1 MSRPATSETTPKSQR
16 RSGRALAQGMFAL
29 GIYVIWR
36 FGPWLLLATALLV
49 GAWFRFTGLDWDSS
63 THLHPDERHITITTA
78 QVQWPD
84 SPLQYFNTDTSPLN
98 PYNQGVGSFV
108 YGTLPMF
115 VTKAAASIVDKDA
128 YDGIHLVG
136 RFLTASLDVLIIL
149 LVFLIAR
156 RLSGRWG
163 GALAAALYACAVQ
176 AIQQAHFYTMDTWV
190 TFFATLALW
199 LALRWQEEG
208 RWYNLV
214 GVSVIAGMALASKL
228 GVATLALPIGVA
240 FLLRAWRETQPPTL
254 ALTGRLLVRLG
265 GHLLVGGV
273 LVYASLRLFL
283 PYIFAS
289 ASPWDPR
296 LNPRYT
302 QDIET
307 LRYLAGG
314 EADFPPSFS
323 WATAN
328 YPLFPIEQMFRWE
341 MGWAL
346 AAVAWLGLLW
356 GIWRIIRHRNLVFA
370 PVVVWVLVHFGYQA
384 AQFARPGRY
393 FLPIY
398 PAFAVLGGVFL
409 CWFVYQLSQSNAH
422 AWLQRIG
429 QLSRHSRGK
438 LAPYLIR
445 GGKPSRQ
452 RWLPYAGLSIIA
464 VVLLSTFAWAFA
476 YTRIYTEPVARVR
489 ASEWIYRNVPAGA
502 VLAEEHWDDALP
514 LRLSGQ
520 VRTPDRFQYVQLPV
534 FAPDTREKLEQ
545 MIQALT
551 QADYVVISSNRT
563 HGVIQQLP
571 ARYPVMAQYYRQL
584 FAGAL
589 GFTPLRTFTHFPNLF
604 GWEIDDSQAEEQYIV
619 FDHPTVHLFVKT
631 AGYDPERVRALLSPH
646 LSTLPQ
652 ALTPAQLSYNGLLL
666 TAAQQEGLRERG
678 IWSAYFDR
686 NSIVNAVPWLV
697 WWLAMLLLGWITWP
711 LLWRV
716 FPMMPDHGYL
726 LAKSIGLL
734 FIAYVPWLLT
744 SNGMPAA
751 GRAGTLLAI
760 AVIGL
765 ASAWVLSRTW
775 QRFVHF
781 LKEQRAEI
789 LISEAVFTGVFIF
802 FLWVRLTNPDLWH
815 LYYGGEK
822 PMDFAHMNALIKAG
836 TFPPYDPWF
845 AGGYVNY
852 YYMGHQV
859 FGTLIRLLG
868 VIPSVAYN
876 LVLPLIAALLAANVY
891 TFGTTVW
898 RQATRGMRLLAGVGG
913 IVFVAVIGN
922 LDAAMQWF
930 QRLAGIDTPDHVP
943 TGGEWLRQTLGNVL
957 RGEPPPG
964 FDYWHSTRL
973 IEGAIHE
980 FPFFSFLYGDLHPH
994 VLALPFTMVVPVVAL
1009 AFVLSYRNS
1018 PTYEAQNMGP
1028 ALLNRLRPLLRFP
1041 TLPLLLLGG
1050 FVLGFLRTAN
1060 TWDYPTYALLLGGAV
1075 ILVERRGL
1083 IRLEIPAW
1091 VRLGAAAIGLYLVGR
1106 IAFAPYLDHYQSFF
1120 LGVNGTEFQT
1130 PLWQYLV
1137 IHGVPLF
1144 FVAAFLVRE
1153 LFQLR
1158 TAYDIRVLG
1167 ILLVLQIAIASV
1179 LWQRPIVLL
1188 LQVGIVL
1195 SLLVALHPKAPRPTR
1210 LLAGMVA
1217 LAALLGIFPEFLAID
1232 GDVGRMNTV
1241 FKFYLQA
1248 WSLLALVAAAMLP
1261 YIWQQF
1267 HLRRILLPVGALL
1280 VLLAL
1285 IYPLSA
1291 IPSRAQHR
1299 LVPDLV
1305 TLDGAAFMEQ
1315 AVIVDQDREIPLKWD
1330 LEAIRWMQD
1339 HVEGTPTVLEAT
1351 IPYFRWGARVS
1362 IHTGLP
1368 TVLGW
1373 DSHQWLQRW
1382 EYRPMIEQRR
1392 ADVQTIY
1399 ETADLDVALRLLRQ
1413 YGVDYIYLG
1422 DLERAYYF
1430 GLGLAKFDLMYDY
1443 GIVPVYRN
1451 ERVTIYRVERA

>member
-1 MSRPATSETTPKSQR
+1 MSSPGTSETASRSQR
-16 RSGRALAQGMFAL
+16 RSDRALAGDVFSL
-29 GIYVIWR
+29 GIYGIWR

-49 GAWFRFTGLDWDSS
+49 GAWFRFTGLDWDAS

-78 QVQWPD
+78 QVQWPG
-84 SPLQYFNTDTSPLN
+84 SPLQYFDTETSPLN

-115 VTKAAASIVDKDA
+115 VTKAAAGIVDKDA

-136 RFLTASLDVLIIL
+136 RFLTATLDVLIIL

-176 AIQQAHFYTMDTWV
+176 AIQQAHFYTADTWV
-190 TFFATLALW
+190 TFFATFALW
-199 LALRWQEEG
+199 WALRWQEDG

-228 GVATLALPIGVA
+228 GVATLAVPIGVA
-240 FLLRAWRETQPPTL
+240 FMLRAWRETQSPAL
-254 ALTGRLLVRLG
+254 ALTGRLLARLS
-265 GHLLVGGV
+265 GHLLLGGV
-273 LVYASLRLFL
+273 LVYATLRLFL
-283 PYIFAS
+283 PYVFAS

-328 YPLFPIEQMFRWE
+328 YPLFPLEQMFRWE

-356 GIWRIIRHRNLVFA
+356 GIWRILRHKNLVFA
-370 PVVVWVLVHFGYQA
+370 PVVVWVIVHYGYQA
-384 AQFARPGRY
+384 AQFAKPGRY
-393 FLPIY
+393 FLPVY

-409 CWFVYQLSQSNAH
+409 CWFACNLSQGNVH

-429 QLSRHSRGK
+429 P
-438 LAPYLIR
+438 LAR
-445 GGKPSRQ
+445 FARRDRAARRS
-452 RWLPYAGLSIIA
+452 RWLPYAGLGLTV
-464 VVLLSTFAWAFA
+464 VVLMGAFAWAFA

-502 VLAEEHWDDALP
+502 VLAAEHWDDALP
-514 LRLSGQ
+514 LRLSEQVGTPGQ
-520 VRTPDRFQYVQLPV
+520 FQYVQLPV
-534 FAPDTREKLEQ
+534 FAPDTSEKLEE
-545 MIQALT
+545 MVHALT

-563 HGVIQQLP
+563 HGVIRQLP
-571 ARYPVMAQYYRQL
+571 ARYPMTAQYYRQI
-584 FAGAL
+584 FAGTL
-589 GFTPLRTFTHFPNLF
+589 GFAPLRTFTHFPSLF
-604 GWEIDDSQAEEQYIV
+604 GWEIDDSQAEEQFIV
-619 FDHPTVHLFVKT
+619 FDHPTVHVFVKT
-631 AGYDPERVRALLSPH
+631 AGFDPERVRAVLSPH

-652 ALTPAQLSYNGLLL
+652 ALTPGQLAYNGLLL
-666 TAAQQEGLRERG
+666 TAAQQEGLKERG
-678 IWSAYFDR
+678 TWSAYFDR

-697 WWLAMLLLGWITWP
+697 WWLAILLLGWITWP
-711 LLWRV
+711 LLWRI
-716 FPMMPDHGYL
+716 FPMVPDRGYL

-734 FIAYVPWLLT
+734 FSAYIPWLLV
-744 SNGMPAA
+744 SNGLPAT

-775 QRFVHF
+775 KRFIHF
-781 LKEQRAEI
+781 LKKQRAEI
-789 LISEAVFTGVFIF
+789 LIGEAVFTGVFVF

-815 LYYGGEK
+815 QHYGGEK
-822 PMDFAHMNALIKAG
+822 PMDFAHVNALIKAG
-836 TFPPYDPWF
+836 AYPPYDPWF

-859 FGTLIRLLG
+859 FSSLIRLLG
-868 VIPSVAYN
+868 IVPSVAYN
-876 LVLPLIAALLAANVY
+876 LVVPLIAALLAANVY

-898 RQATRGMRLLAGVGG
+898 RHATRGMRLLAGVGG
-913 IVFVAVIGN
+913 IVFVALLGN
-922 LDAAMQWF
+922 LEAALQWF
-930 QRLAGIDTPDHVP
+930 RKLAAIDTPDHLP
-943 TGGEWLRQTLGNVL
+943 TGGAWLGQTLVNLL

-964 FDYWHSTRL
+964 FDYWLSTRL

-994 VLALPFTMVVPVVAL
+994 VLALPFTMVAPVVAL
-1009 AFVLSYRNS
+1009 ALVLSYRNR
-1018 PTYEAQNMGP
+1018 PAYEAQITGP
-1028 ALLNRLRPLLRFP
+1028 APVNWLRPLLRFP

-1075 ILVERRGL
+1075 VLVERRGL

-1091 VRLGAAAIGLYLVGR
+1091 VRLGAAGIGLYLVGR

-1137 IHGVPLF
+1137 IHGVLLF

-1153 LFQLR
+1153 LLHLR
-1158 TAYDIRVLG
+1158 SAYDIRVLG
-1167 ILLVLQIAIASV
+1167 TLLVLQIALASV

-1188 LQVGIVL
+1188 LQTALVL
-1195 SLLVALHPKAPRPTR
+1195 ALLVALRPQAARPTR

-1217 LAALLGIFPEFLAID
+1217 LAALLGIIPEFLAID

-1248 WSLLALVAAAMLP
+1248 WTLLALVAAAMLP
-1261 YIWQQF
+1261 YLWQQI

-1285 IYPLSA
+1285 LYPLSA
-1291 IPSRAQHR
+1291 IPSRGQHR

-1315 AVIVDQDREIPLKWD
+1315 AVIHDQDREIPLKWD
-1330 LEAIRWMQD
+1330 AEAIRWLQD
-1339 HVEGTPTVLEAT
+1339 NIEGTPTMLEAT
-1351 IPYFRWGARVS
+1351 IPYFRWGARVA

-1373 DSHQWLQRW
+1373 DSHEWLQRW

-1392 ADVQTIY
+1392 VDVQTIY
-1399 ETADLDVALRLLRQ
+1399 ETADYGLALRLLRQ
-1413 YGVDYIYLG
+1413 YNVDYIYLG
-1422 DLERAYYF
+1422 DLERAYYTGP
-1430 GLGLAKFDLMYDY
+1430 GLGKFDLMGDL
-1443 GIVPVYRN
+1443 GITPVYAN
-1451 ERVTIYRVERA
+1451 ERVTIYRVEQR